1 MSNLGLDR
9 SAFNRYARQGRKAS
23 VTGLPTVI
31 RYLRRYQPETLK
43 AIRNDIRSE
52 IRPIMSPI
60 VNEINSE
67 VTSSLKSKN
76 YQMFHNGRTAWN
88 GARYT
93 PQVSSNRKGI
103 MRIKLTGKGGK
114 LGFDYAE
121 LAGIRRRPPRSR
133 SKIAGTSVQGSSRGD
148 GSYAYAGQGDAFIS
162 KLESDYG
169 KPGRFAWKRIIQRR
183 WDINRAVAGILE
195 KYDIKLNA
203 KLRGRGNI
211 I

>member
-1 MSNLGLDR
+1 MSNLRLDR

-43 AIRNDIRSE
+43 AIRKDIRSE
-52 IRPIMSPI
+52 IRPIMRPI
-60 VNEINSE
+60 VNEINSK
-67 VTSSLKSKN
+67 VTSDLRSKGYN
-76 YQMFHNGRTAWN
+76 MFHNGRTAWN
-88 GARYT
+88 GVRYT

-103 MRIKLTGKGGK
+103 MRIRLTGRGGK

-133 SKIAGTSVQGSSRGD
+133 SKIAGTYTQGSKRGD
-148 GSYAYAGQGDAFIS
+148 GSYAYAGQGDAFIG
-162 KLESDYG
+162 KLERDFG
-169 KPGRFAWKRIIQRR
+169 RPGRFAWQRIIRKR
-183 WDINRAVAGILE
+183 WQINDAVADILK

-203 KLRGRGNI
+203 KLRRGGGI
-211 I
+211 L

>member
-9 SAFNRYARQGRKAS
+9 SAFNKYARQGRRSS

-43 AIRNDIRSE
+43 AIRRDIRNE
-52 IRPIMSPI
+52 IKPIMSPI

-76 YQMFHNGRTAWN
+76 YEMFHNGRTAWN
-88 GARYT
+88 GVRYT

-133 SKIAGTSVQGSSRGD
+133 SKIAGTSVQGSKRGD
-148 GSYAYAGQGDAFIS
+148 GSYEYAGQGDAFIS
-162 KLESDYG
+162 KLESDFG
-169 KPGRFAWKRIIQRR
+169 LPGRFAWIRIIKKRG
-183 WDINRAVAGILE
+183 DINRAVAAIFK

-203 KLRGRGNI
+203 KLRPKGKI
-211 I
+211 L